1 MFSVAGKMS
10 LYGLGRGSPS
20 PPPPCGYAHAHVK
33 ILKENFISAILQ
45 PGSVNCSLNSLLLG
59 PCPHSILVS
68 VTINSTNMAATSHAK
83 LGKSKYLLNL
93 DIVMKKR

>member
-10 LYGLGRGSPS
+10 VYGLGRGSPS
-20 PPPPCGYAHAHVK
+20 PPPPCGYAHAHAK

-83 LGKSKYLLNL
+83 LDFLNSKVNIY
-93 DIVMKKR
+93 